1 MPPSEPPK
9 YRQIV
14 TVLKDHIGL
23 GILKPGD
30 RLPTVREIVEK
41 WDVSHA
47 TATRAAR
54 ELCREGYAHVVGN
67 ATYVRDR
74 GQDLTVKRVLWGSR
88 GRASLGEANIGY
100 GEFGGPAHMPG
111 WCEVTEAGLV
121 AAPDYVADVMELERG
136 TEVLRVERVDRWS
149 PWQQGGERPASVPP
163 PRPYQL
169 AVHWYPAAWAE
180 VSPSMLVTGK
190 NTATSP
196 QIDNGYGAQLAEQ
209 RFGRTPM
216 AGLEAYHA
224 RAADEREAR
233 LLEVDA
239 GSIVLGCVETW
250 QDDEGVTEYRETVM
264 PQGVV
269 RMLQHRDPNER
280 DEE

>member
-1 MPPSEPPK
+1 MTRPEPPK

-14 TVLKDHIGL
+14 TLFKGQISTGVLR
-23 GILKPGD
+23 PGD
-30 RLPTVREIVEK
+30 RLPTVREIVDQ
-41 WDVSHA
+41 WGVSHA

-67 ATYVRDR
+67 ATYVRNR
-74 GQDLTVKRVLWGSR
+74 GADLTVKRILWGSR
-88 GRASLGEANIGY
+88 NRGSLGPDNVGY
-100 GEFGGPAHMPG
+100 TEFGGLPHMPG
-111 WCEVTEAGLV
+111 WCEVTAAGLV
-121 AAPDYVADVMELERG
+121 PAPDYVADVMELPRG
-136 TEVLRVERVDRWS
+136 TKVLRVERVDRWS
-149 PWQQGGERPASVPP
+149 PQQSDGDRPAQVSP

-169 AVHWYPAAWAE
+169 AVHWYPAEWAE
-180 VSPSMLVTGK
+180 ISPSMLVTG
-190 NTATSP
+190 TDDGTSP
-196 QIDNGYGAQLAEQ
+196 LTDNGHGAQAAEEAT
-209 RFGRTPM
+209 GRRPT

-233 LLEVDA
+233 LLDIEVGA
-239 GSIVLGCVETW
+239 IVLGCVETW
-250 QDDEGVTEYRETVM
+250 QDEQGVTEYRETVM

>member
-1 MPPSEPPK
+1 MSQPEAPK

-14 TVLKDHIGL
+14 TLLKTQIGT
-23 GILKPGD
+23 GVFKPGD
-30 RLPTVREIVEK
+30 RLPTVREIADR
-41 WDVSHA
+41 WSVSHA
-47 TATRAAR
+47 TATKAQR

-74 GQDLTVKRVLWGSR
+74 GQDLTVKRILWGSR
-88 GRASLGEANIGY
+88 NRASLGPNSVGY
-100 GEFGGPAHMPG
+100 GEFGGPAHMAG
-111 WCEVTEAGLV
+111 WCEVTAAGLV

-136 TEVLRVERVDRWS
+136 TEVLRVERVNRWS
-149 PWQQGGERPASVPP
+149 PWQGGERPASVPP
-163 PRPYQL
+163 PRPYEL
-169 AVHWYPAAWAE
+169 SVHWYPAAWAE
-180 VSPSMLVTGK
+180 ISPIMLVTGTDDG
-190 NTATSP
+190 NSP
-196 QIDNGYGAQLAEQ
+196 LTDNGYGAQLAEEAT
-209 RFGRTPM
+209 GRRPA

-233 LLEVDA
+233 LLEIEV

-250 QDDEGVTEYRETVM
+250 QDDDGVTEYRETVM

>member
-1 MPPSEPPK
+1 MSRPEAPK

-14 TVLKDHIGL
+14 TLFKSQIGT
-23 GILKPGD
+23 GVLKPGD
-30 RLPTVREIVEK
+30 RLPTVREIADH
-41 WDVSHA
+41 WSVSHA
-47 TATRAAR
+47 TATKAAR

-67 ATYVRDR
+67 ATYIRDR
-74 GQDLTVKRVLWGSR
+74 GQDLTVKRILWGSR
-88 GRASLGEANIGY
+88 GRNSLGPDNVGY
-100 GEFGGPAHMPG
+100 VEFGGPSHLPG
-111 WCEVTEAGLV
+111 WCEVTAAGLV

-136 TEVLRVERVDRWS
+136 SEVLRVERVDRWA
-149 PWQQGGERPASVPP
+149 PWKPDGRRPALS

-180 VSPSMLVTGK
+180 ISPNMLATG
-190 NTATSP
+190 TDDGTSP
-196 QIDNGYGAQLAEQ
+196 LTDNGYGAQLAEEH
-209 RFGRTPM
+209 FGRRPT

-233 LLEVDA
+233 LLEIEV